1 MKKLVLKLLKIGGS
15 SVYNTPTKTGVLEV
29 RNMRIIFYPR
39 KPTSKE
45 RKNERRRE
53 RLFFHLFFLPIFF
66 VVTKTF
72 TKHSIYISKYFYQ
85 LVPGYH
91 WYGTTSTLSIRS
103 SIIVDAAVVE
113 AAAAAAAAAA
123 VAFVIAVAAAA
134 QLRQPLTPA
143 QMPLR
148 LGAYLPPFA
157 ALPELF
163 YEVRSI

>member
-1 MKKLVLKLLKIGGS
+1 MEGSKKESNSRSFVILVTTL
-15 SVYNTPTKTGVLEV
+15 
-29 RNMRIIFYPR
+29 
-39 KPTSKE
+39 
-45 RKNERRRE
+45 
-53 RLFFHLFFLPIFF
+53 FHLIFIFLN
-66 VVTKTF
+66 TGTNW
-72 TKHSIYISKYFYQ
+72 Y
-85 LVPGYH
+85 PGTT
-91 WYGTTSTLSIRS
+91 GTTSTLSIRS

-113 AAAAAAAAAA
+113 AAAAAAA

>member
-113 AAAAAAAAAA
+113 AAAAAAAAA

-134 QLRQPLTPA
+134 QLRQPLTPP

>member
-1 MKKLVLKLLKIGGS
+1 
-15 SVYNTPTKTGVLEV
+15 
-29 RNMRIIFYPR
+29 MRIIFYPR

-113 AAAAAAAAAA
+113 AAAAAA

>member
-1 MKKLVLKLLKIGGS
+1 MEGSKKESNSRSFVILVTTL
-15 SVYNTPTKTGVLEV
+15 
-29 RNMRIIFYPR
+29 
-39 KPTSKE
+39 
-45 RKNERRRE
+45 
-53 RLFFHLFFLPIFF
+53 FHL
-66 VVTKTF
+66 
-72 TKHSIYISKYFYQ
+72 IYISKYFYQ

-103 SIIVDAAVVE
+103 SIIVDAA
-113 AAAAAAAAAA
+113 AAAAVA

>member
-1 MKKLVLKLLKIGGS
+1 M
-15 SVYNTPTKTGVLEV
+15 
-29 RNMRIIFYPR
+29 
-39 KPTSKE
+39 
-45 RKNERRRE
+45 
-53 RLFFHLFFLPIFF
+53 
-66 VVTKTF
+66 
-72 TKHSIYISKYFYQ
+72 
-85 LVPGYH
+85 VPGYH

-113 AAAAAAAAAA
+113 AAAAAAVAAAAAA
-123 VAFVIAVAAAA
+123 VAFVIAVAAATK
-134 QLRQPLTPA
+134 LLQPLTPA